1 MEIIGRPAPPT
12 GAKRILWRLP
22 IWLYRLRLG
31 WLTGGRM
38 MLLRHTGRVSGLERQ
53 AVIEVV
59 QRDANGY
66 IAASGFGARADWYR
80 NITAKP
86 DVTITVGTRVIKATA
101 TPLTEEQGAD
111 LMAEYAPKHPA
122 LARRLCR
129 VMGFRVD
136 GTEADY
142 REVGS
147 RIPFVRFTPRRGAR

>member
-12 GAKRILWRLP
+12 GVSRVLWRLP

-38 MLLRHTGRVSGLERQ
+38 MLLRHIGRVSGRERL

-59 QRDANGY
+59 ERDADGY

-80 NITAKP
+80 NITATP
-86 DVTITVGTRVIKATA
+86 EVTITVGARVIPATA

-111 LMAEYAPKHPA
+111 LMAAYAPRHPA

-129 VMGFRVD
+129 IMGFRVD
-136 GTEADY
+136 GSDADY
-142 REVGS
+142 REVGA
-147 RIPFVRFTPRRGAR
+147 RIPFVRFTPR